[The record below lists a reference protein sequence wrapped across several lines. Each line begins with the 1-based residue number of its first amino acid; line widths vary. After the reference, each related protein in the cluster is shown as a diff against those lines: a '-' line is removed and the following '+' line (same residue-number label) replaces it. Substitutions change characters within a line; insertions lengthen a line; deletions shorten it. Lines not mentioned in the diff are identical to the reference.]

1 MPVIRIQLLFYV
13 GVSEII
19 DKLVDSIWRLRQVWV
34 DCDSVLCS
42 SSLAPFPRRYRRVY
56 VGLAIHGRKCHA
68 WWWATQLQYLSIID
82 WTGTTHK
89 L

>member
-19 DKLVDSIWRLRQVWV
+19 DKLVDSISRLRQLWV
-34 DCDSVLCS
+34 HGYSVLY
-42 SSLAPFPRRYRRVY
+42 SLLLATFSRHYRRVY
-56 VGLAIHGRKCHA
+56 NGLLIHHRKCHA
-68 WWWATQLQYLSIID
+68 GRWAIQLQYLSVID
-82 WTGTTHK
+82 LTGTTHK